1 MGIDQSY
8 NWRSDI
14 SQSRDITL
22 QFLKISD
29 LGPAGTLRTMIPNTM
44 HLHLDKNFLHSWDQ
58 FYQITSELRHLRI
71 LALTGN
77 KFKRI
82 DETYFEGKNINALMH
97 QHLSELV
104 LIDMSLDWSQIHI
117 LSPTLVYV
125 EKLFLVRNNC
135 SKICTEFKINKDN
148 FKHLRYLN
156 LEQNNI
162 ESWDEVEGFRV
173 LNEL

>member
-1 MGIDQSY
+1 MTTNRKGGAKKIEIVGIDQSY

-29 LGPAGTLRTMIPNTM
+29 IGPPGTLRTMIPNTM

-77 KFKRI
+77 KFKKI
-82 DETYFEGKNINALMH
+82 DETYFEGKNINAL
-97 QHLSELV
+97 
-104 LIDMSLDWSQIHI
+104 IH
-117 LSPTLVYV
+117 
-125 EKLFLVRNNC
+125 
-135 SKICTEFKINKDN
+135 
-148 FKHLRYLN
+148 
-156 LEQNNI
+156 
-162 ESWDEVEGFRV
+162 
-173 LNEL
+173 